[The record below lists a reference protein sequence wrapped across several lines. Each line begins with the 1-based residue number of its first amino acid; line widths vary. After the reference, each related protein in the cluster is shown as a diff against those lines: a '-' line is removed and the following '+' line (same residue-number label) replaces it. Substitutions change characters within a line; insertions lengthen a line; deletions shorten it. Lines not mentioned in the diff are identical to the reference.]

1 MPPHL
6 HPRSSATSTLFA
18 STLAASFVI
27 VGIPHIFPCP
37 APRQGYFEEG
47 DKVLRRRQRR
57 RRSKGESDGVDRLG
71 KADEGQRMHTG
82 TANVQEDGHGQLRL
96 DGESKL
102 LPGSAKAV
110 SDPRAWSSARV
121 RTEGVGRGGDGTKEG
136 EDEDEDEEEAV
147 RALFRDMKEEASV
160 LEKERREC
168 PIPKPRG
175 KIGALLGFRGDGR
188 RPRSEDES

>member
-6 HPRSSATSTLFA
+6 HPRSSATTTLFA

-37 APRQGYFEEG
+37 APRQGYLDEG
-47 DKVLRRRQRR
+47 GKVRRR
-57 RRSKGESDGVDRLG
+57 RRSRRSSGGSDGVDGLG
-71 KADEGQRMHTG
+71 KAEEGQRRHAG
-82 TANVQEDGHGQLRL
+82 TANVQEDGHGQLGL
-96 DGESKL
+96 DRESKSS
-102 LPGSAKAV
+102 PGSAKSV
-110 SDPRAWSSARV
+110 SDSRAWPTARAK
-121 RTEGVGRGGDGTKEG
+121 TEGVGRGGNGTKE
-136 EDEDEDEEEAV
+136 EEEGEEEEEVV

-160 LEKERREC
+160 LERARREC

-175 KIGALLGFRGDGR
+175 KIGELLGFRGDGR